1 MTAEAASPT
10 VPALAP
16 APSTRRLIGASFDL
30 LSRSSEEMRRASFL
44 IGAVVVGTG
53 GAYGLAFW
61 WLEVASVHS
70 PVDVT
75 QSALTGALGAWMALL
90 GFVGIV
96 GIVVA
101 AVESRAMAAAI
112 LGGQLTG
119 SPVSVRSALAR
130 SRATFWRV
138 VIASII
144 VAIPV
149 GLAQGAVIVVL
160 ASAAPDATELSTALT
175 AMAAALVGAP
185 LAYLLTGVVLGD
197 VDAFEATRRSF
208 RVFRARR
215 PAAVL
220 VALFESVAQL
230 LILLGVSAGLDIALR
245 VLDALGLGVH
255 SGIVGV
261 ALVSLTIVAGAF
273 ALGTLLF
280 TVIAI
285 SIAPQVVMFVGL
297 THTTRGLDHVRPGG
311 DRDPDVR
318 HAGQRSFRRFP
329 WPMRIA
335 FFVSLLG
342 LAGALISI
350 HALPG

>member
-1 MTAEAASPT
+1 VTAEAGSPS
-10 VPALAP
+10 PAIAR
-16 APSTRRLIGASFDL
+16 APSSRRLIGASFDL

-44 IGAVVVGTG
+44 IGAIVVGTG
-53 GAYGLAFW
+53 GAYGLAAW
-61 WLEVASVHS
+61 WLEVASVHTR
-70 PVDVT
+70 VGVT
-75 QSALTGALGAWMALL
+75 ESAMSGALGAWMALL

-96 GIVVA
+96 GVIVA
-101 AVESRAMAAAI
+101 AVESRAMATAI
-112 LGGQLTG
+112 LGGQVTG
-119 SPVSVRSALAR
+119 RPVSVRSALAR

-138 VIASII
+138 VMASII

-149 GLAQGAVIVVL
+149 GLAQGAVIVAMAAV
-160 ASAAPDATELSTALT
+160 APDATELSTAIT
-175 AMAAALVGAP
+175 AMVAALVGAP

-197 VDAFEATRRSF
+197 VGAFEATRRSF
-208 RVFRARR
+208 RVFKARK

-255 SGIVGV
+255 SGIAGI
-261 ALVSLTIVAGAF
+261 ALVSLAIIAGAF

-297 THTTRGLDHVRPGG
+297 TQTTRGLDHVRPGG
-311 DRDPDVR
+311 ARDPEKPR
-318 HAGQRSFRRFP
+318 AGQRPLHRFTRL
-329 WPMRIA
+329 MRLG
-335 FFVSLLG
+335 FLVSVLG
-342 LAGALISI
+342 LVGALISI